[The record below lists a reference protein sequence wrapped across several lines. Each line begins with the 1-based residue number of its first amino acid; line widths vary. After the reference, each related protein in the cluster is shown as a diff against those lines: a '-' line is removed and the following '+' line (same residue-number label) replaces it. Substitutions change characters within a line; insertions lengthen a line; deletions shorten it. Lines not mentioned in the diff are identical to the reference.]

1 MFRFKIRVL
10 GAIWILG
17 EFKKTTFYLKYISGV
32 KVRSKLKLVS
42 Y

>member
-10 GAIWILG
+10 GAIWILS
-17 EFKKTTFYLKYISGV
+17 EFKKAIFYLKYISGV
-32 KVRSKLKLVS
+32 KVRSKLRLIS